1 MEDLRKGHA
10 KSQTNTKALIV
21 LPEWPRFKFVTTG
34 LKFLEQIP
42 IDTPVFTKP
51 SPLGIRHNLA

>member
-1 MEDLRKGHA
+1 M
-10 KSQTNTKALIV
+10 NTKAVVV
-21 LPEWPRFKFVTTG
+21 LPEWPQVKVVTTC

-51 SPLGIRHNLA
+51 SPLGIRRNFVKVPWPIK